1 MILSRVLGKDV
12 NKNFNIQAL
21 VLVDNLCAFSLF
33 PLLRA
38 SLKMRPVIIL
48 YFQASGLGLKLAS
61 LLKVCGLVSVEPLH
75 AKDLFLCDLPHSEGS
90 QIRFEAFEVCA
101 KKQPEINKLVDRILP
116 EVNSYI
122 REACAVGA
130 RKELQN
136 QFEKLLFQQ
145 KLGRILAQEAGCSTE
160 KVILISSFAFLINK
174 LDFTS
179 KFSGGVK
186 VYIQAIGN
194 MEWLY
199 LWGSAFLSLVQV
211 IMSLAR
217 IWFLEKKH
225 SWNATDDDKDRIGV
239 AAAWGFEKGDK
250 NRETSN
256 PLDDFFWWRKSG
268 IAAKRLL
275 YMFERSDTLP
285 TKEWLSRLKELG
297 IASAALN
304 SKFKGDAPEHLVI
317 RPRLSFKESFRNFL
331 FHSKLALRGSLG
343 NKYFQSI
350 AALTS
355 WQFYK
360 STILKD
366 IYKNTKL
373 RGIFHFDEAGLETV
387 NLATRRSNVARI
399 GFHWSCLVAPCNSTL
414 RSHEVLFI
422 WGSHDLKITLDSGST
437 SKNILLSGCPMSES
451 SYKKEYQKGQE
462 AVKAMKNKGV
472 RYTLALFDNSVPV
485 PNFYQFFLQW
495 LIADPALGILI
506 KSKGNSWKWFH
517 DDGVNNLAQQALN
530 TGRLF
535 IMDPAASPVDAA
547 LLSNFSIGV
556 TGISAIAL
564 AALKGARVLYLDY
577 EYLDK
582 GPLKDYTLLHSLG
595 EKRCVFYNP
604 ESLKD
609 SVLEYI
615 NSPEANPNL
624 GDASS
629 ILDQIDPFR
638 DGIASQRI
646 GEYVSWYLEELDDGF
661 NASDAV
667 RSATD
672 RYANKWGAD
681 KVIRRT

>member
-21 VLVDNLCAFSLF
+21 VLIDNLCAFSLF
-33 PLLRA
+33 PLLKA

-101 KKQPEINKLVDRILP
+101 KKQPEINKLIDRMLP
-116 EVNSYI
+116 KVNSYT

-136 QFEKLLFQQ
+136 HFEKLLFQQ
-145 KLGRILAQEAGCSTE
+145 NLGRILAQEAGCSTE
-160 KVILISSFAFLINK
+160 KVVLISNFAFLINK

-179 KFSGGVK
+179 KYSGGIK
-186 VYIQAIGN
+186 VYQQAIGN
-194 MEWLY
+194 KEWLY
-199 LWGSAFLSLVQV
+199 LWGSVFFSFTQV
-211 IMSLAR
+211 IMTMAKIL
-217 IWFLEKKH
+217 FPEKKYP
-225 SWNATDDDKDRIGV
+225 SNKNDNKERIGV
-239 AAAWGFEKGDK
+239 AGVWGFEGTDK
-250 NRETSN
+250 NRV
-256 PLDDFFWWRKSG
+256 DDLFWWRKSG
-268 IAAKRLL
+268 IAAERLL
-275 YMFERSDTLP
+275 YMFERFDILP
-285 TKEWLSRLKELG
+285 IWERLSRLKELG
-297 IASAALN
+297 ISAVVLN
-304 SKFKGDAPEHLVI
+304 SKFKGDASEHLII

-331 FHSKLALRGSLG
+331 FHSKLALRGVLG
-343 NKYFQSI
+343 DKYFQSVG
-350 AALTS
+350 ALTS
-355 WQFYK
+355 LQFHK
-360 STILKD
+360 STKLKN
-366 IYKNTKL
+366 IYHNTKL
-373 RGIFHFDEAGLETV
+373 RGLFHFDEAGLESVT
-387 NLATRRSNVARI
+387 LATRRSNVARI
-399 GFHWSCLVAPCNSTL
+399 GTHWSCVIAPNHSTM
-414 RSHEVLFI
+414 RNHEVFFV
-422 WGSHDLKITLDSGST
+422 WGSHDLKIALDSGST
-437 SKNILLSGCPMSES
+437 AKNILISGCPMTES
-451 SYKKEYQKGQE
+451 SYQEEFLRGQK
-462 AVKAMKNKGV
+462 AVKSMKMKGV

-485 PNFYQFFLQW
+485 PNFYRFFLQW
-495 LIADPALGILI
+495 LMEDPALGILI
-506 KSKGNSWKWFH
+506 KSKGKSWKAVH
-517 DDGVNNLAQQALN
+517 EDGLEILVQKALDS
-530 TGRLF
+530 GRLF
-535 IMDPAASPVDAA
+535 VMDSGASPVDAA

-629 ILDQIDPFR
+629 TLDQIDPFR
-638 DGIASQRI
+638 DGNASQRI
-646 GEYVSWYLEELDDGF
+646 GEYVSWVLEALDKNF
-661 NASDAV
+661 SRESAI
-667 RSATD
+667 RSATKK
-672 RYANKWGAD
+672 YSEKWGRD
-681 KVIRRT
+681 KVIRGL